1 MLVNF
6 QGSLIPET
14 LRQME
19 DDEDFKV
26 TASKLQALGQ
36 KAMTREEKKQRQ
48 RALDNLDVPNFLQF
62 WQQKRKE
69 KGMPGKG
76 MKGSWAKKGF
86 IPTKKGAQKV
96 LAMLHWAEGTTSFM
110 VV

>member
-1 MLVNF
+1 
-6 QGSLIPET
+6 
-14 LRQME
+14 ME

-26 TASKLQALGQ
+26 TASKLRALGQ

-76 MKGSWAKKGF
+76 IKVDVKRFHSKRGGGGHERFYPVLRGEAK
-86 IPTKKGAQKV
+86 
-96 LAMLHWAEGTTSFM
+96 SFGPAIFPIL
-110 VV
+110 